1 MEKLKN
7 CRIMGMPVIPYMIV
21 LAIIL
26 IAMYTGNLGGDLL
39 STIVML
45 IALGSI
51 LFEIGDRIP
60 VFIKW
65 VGGGSMLAMMFTSWM
80 VYVHLIPEKYVESV
94 TNFYD
99 TFGFQT
105 LFICFLMAGSL
116 LVIERDIL
124 IKSIVRYIPTILIGV
139 AGAAVLGLIVGLAL
153 GYMPSELVCYY
164 ILPIM
169 GGGNGAGAIP
179 MSQIFHEVTGLDKDI
194 YYAKAI
200 AILTFA
206 NILCVFVAALLNG
219 VGRQFPKLTGD
230 GATLMRNSQKETIT
244 DKKMQLPSPT
254 PRDLATCFAWVGGVY
269 ALACIMS
276 KVMPK
281 VMGASIHQYAWF
293 ILVLVICNI
302 FNLIPVEIR
311 SACKAVV
318 GGINRYW
325 QGLTMAAIG
334 ISMTDFG
341 EFISVINVDTL
352 IISLA
357 VVIGA
362 VLATAVGGW
371 AFGFYPVDSA
381 VTAGLCMANRGGG
394 GDIVVLGAANRMD
407 LMSYAAISSR
417 IGGSIVLVIASVVFG
432 ILY

>member
-1 MEKLKN
+1 MEKIKKLKVL
-7 CRIMGMPVIPYMIV
+7 GIPAVPYFLILAVV
-21 LAIIL
+21 LV
-26 IAMYTGNLGGDLL
+26 AMFTENLGEDLL
-39 STIVML
+39 STIVL
-45 IALGSI
+45 LTALGSI
-51 LFEIGDRIP
+51 LFEIGDHIP
-60 VFIKW
+60 VFNKW

-80 VYVHLIPEKYVESV
+80 VYVNIIPEKYVVSV
-94 TNFYD
+94 SNFFD

-116 LVIERDIL
+116 LVIDRDIL
-124 IKSIVRYIPTILIGV
+124 LKSIVRYIPTILCGV
-139 AGAAVLGLIVGLAL
+139 VGAAILGLLAGLAL
-153 GYMPSELVCYY
+153 GYSVSELLCYY

-179 MSQIFHEVTGLDKDI
+179 MSQIFHEVTGLDKDL

-206 NILCVFVAALLNG
+206 NILCVFFAALLNG
-219 VGRQFPKLTGD
+219 VGNQFPKLTGD
-230 GATLMRNSQKETIT
+230 RSTLMRDSGKEAIT
-244 DKKMQLPSPT
+244 DKKMKLPMPT
-254 PRDLATCFAWVGGVY
+254 VSDLATCFTWVGGVY
-269 ALACIMS
+269 ALACVL
-276 KVMPK
+276 KQYMPK

-293 ILVLVICNI
+293 ILILVICNV

-311 SACKAVV
+311 SACKSVV
-318 GGINRYW
+318 GGLTRYW
-325 QGLTMAAIG
+325 GGLTMAAIG
-334 ISMTDFG
+334 ISMMDFG

-362 VLATAVGGW
+362 VLATAVGGYF
-371 AFGFYPVDSA
+371 FGFYPVDSA
-381 VTAGLCMANRGGG
+381 ITAGLCMANRGGG
-394 GDIVVLGAANRMD
+394 GDIVILGAANRMD

-417 IGGSIVLVIASVVFG
+417 IGGSLVLVIAGVVFG